1 MTCRICLEDHQSGPL
16 LSVCDCSGSCKH
28 VHRECLQKWI
38 DVSQS
43 IHCELCRA
51 EYTHNYVAPS
61 NPPPAVSS
69 HTFQAGVT
77 ATAQWDCTVVL
88 MFCIWCGNLHG
99 ALLAINIWEGYT
111 FKHCLVFACLFFN
124 MGHVFAWG
132 TIYNIHVLVRHKT
145 ALVSVLWLLSVTFG
159 AGMASV
165 LLNSYND
172 DMAPALCLNALFSI
186 IGLVLS
192 VPTVQ
197 TWIFTLDRGH
207 EMF

>member
-1 MTCRICLEDHQSGPL
+1 M
-16 LSVCDCSGSCKH
+16 
-28 VHRECLQKWI
+28 
-38 DVSQS
+38 
-43 IHCELCRA
+43 
-51 EYTHNYVAPS
+51 
-61 NPPPAVSS
+61 SS

-165 LLNSYND
+165 LLIYSYLLNTKKNTQRT
-172 DMAPALCLNALFSI
+172 CLVFSFNNRP
-186 IGLVLS
+186 LLLMYLLQLRV
-192 VPTVQ
+192 
-197 TWIFTLDRGH
+197 
-207 EMF
+207 